1 MSQTRA
7 AAGSGWSCRSL
18 SWCSDR
24 ARTPPERSDITTP
37 AAQKHTHTQA
47 KKKKGL
53 QNEFVQ
59 VMHHL
64 RKHSD
69 PPESLQDMS
78 KTVLEWTSQRPD
90 LNLTEH
96 LRRWR
101 RQSRD
106 AFPSSL
112 EKFKRI
118 CWKENCPNPGVQ
130 ILQTLSQKDLK
141 LQLLLANQCCLCTA
155 QWSGDFLTFKKI
167 KYFNFVYYR
176 L

>member
-1 MSQTRA
+1 MHLWRECHESNSGCRWIRMVVSFPLLVLGSSQDTPRA
-7 AAGSGWSCRSL
+7 IRHNHT
-18 SWCSDR
+18 CSTKKDR
-24 ARTPPERSDITTP
+24 IKKEKEK
-37 AAQKHTHTQA
+37 KHTHTGQ
-47 KKKKGL
+47 KKKGL

-141 LQLLLANQCCLCTA
+141 LQLLLQ
-155 QWSGDFLTFKKI
+155 SPG
-167 KYFNFVYYR
+167 
-176 L
+176 